1 MSLSAILETIT
12 LNLTNI
18 RLYDVKMELEK
29 KKKLLFIASYQ
40 LASIDNF
47 FLYTDK
53 IQSQMYCLCRCSI

>member
-18 RLYDVKMELEK
+18 FVGSICKNGVRQKR
-29 KKKLLFIASYQ
+29 KKLLFIASYQ

-47 FLYTDK
+47 FL
-53 IQSQMYCLCRCSI
+53 